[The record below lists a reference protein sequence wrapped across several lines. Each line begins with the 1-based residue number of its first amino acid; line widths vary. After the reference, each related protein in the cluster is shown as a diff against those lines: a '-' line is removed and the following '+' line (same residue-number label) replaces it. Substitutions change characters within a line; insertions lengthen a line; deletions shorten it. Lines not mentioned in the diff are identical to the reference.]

1 MIRAGNSFAIPMNEN
16 QKILVRIEPVL
27 VGIEDAASMLGISL
41 STFKAL
47 DRKGGIGPLPVQIS
61 TVKRKLYQVDELRRW
76 ALAGCPIREKWQ
88 TLKDLY

>member
-1 MIRAGNSFAIPMNEN
+1 MSEN
-16 QKILVRIEPVL
+16 VQNVLVRIEPVL

-61 TVKRKLYQVDELRRW
+61 TVKRTLYPVDELRRW
-76 ALAGCPIREKWQ
+76 ALAGCPNREKWQ
-88 TLKDLY
+88 KLKELY